1 MRRVSP
7 RTLRQHY
14 FYLNLLGPVQLL
26 TAMTVTGMCATILA
40 KVPDGILLPIAAYSL
55 VHVSRAWRVY
65 SSTSAIDTL
74 QSVLHF
80 HWIRPTMHCASSP
93 GPTNW
98 FIIRLTYYTLGWIVV
113 SILMFF
119 LLGTERSDTFDA
131 RLAKRR
137 GASPTPFSS
146 TALPT
151 TEELLRQ
158 LTVASGALGV
168 FAL

>member
-1 MRRVSP
+1 
-7 RTLRQHY
+7 
-14 FYLNLLGPVQLL
+14 
-26 TAMTVTGMCATILA
+26 
-40 KVPDGILLPIAAYSL
+40 
-55 VHVSRAWRVY
+55 
-65 SSTSAIDTL
+65 
-74 QSVLHF
+74 
-80 HWIRPTMHCASSP
+80 
-93 GPTNW
+93 
-98 FIIRLTYYTLGWIVV
+98 
-113 SILMFF
+113 MFF